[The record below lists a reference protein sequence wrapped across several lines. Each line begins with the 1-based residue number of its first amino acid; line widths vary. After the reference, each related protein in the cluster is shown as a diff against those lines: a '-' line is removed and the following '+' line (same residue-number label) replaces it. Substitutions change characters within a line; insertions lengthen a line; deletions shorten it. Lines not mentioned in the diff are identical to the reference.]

1 MGIRNSIY
9 AKRVLSFIEGL
20 KALLHE
26 SKVGKAETLFCDD
39 LKTEEQICPPEAR
52 VLEEESRETRSK
64 TIVREI
70 IQMVHEEY
78 DTDLTL
84 EKCAGRL
91 NLHANY
97 IWRLMRSEMNTTFRE
112 YLSQYRLKMA
122 KRWLEETDMPIGEIA
137 EKLTYNNAA
146 NFIRYFK
153 KLEGVTPGQYRE
165 SKILKS
171 NGRKAVEGKSI

>member
-1 MGIRNSIY
+1 MDIKNSIY
-9 AKRVLSFIEGL
+9 TKRVLSFIAGL
-20 KALLHE
+20 KALLHK
-26 SKVGKAETLFCDD
+26 SKVGEAEALFCDD
-39 LKTEEQICPPEAR
+39 VKTEEQICRPEDQ
-52 VLEEESRETRSK
+52 VLEEENREIRSK
-64 TIVREI
+64 TIVHEI

-84 EKCAGRL
+84 EKCASRL
-91 NLHANY
+91 NLHTNY

-122 KRWLEETDMPIGEIA
+122 KRWLKETDMPIGEIA
-137 EKLTYNNAA
+137 EKLTYDNAA

-165 SKILKS
+165 SQNTEKRWKES
-171 NGRKAVEGKSI
+171 RRR